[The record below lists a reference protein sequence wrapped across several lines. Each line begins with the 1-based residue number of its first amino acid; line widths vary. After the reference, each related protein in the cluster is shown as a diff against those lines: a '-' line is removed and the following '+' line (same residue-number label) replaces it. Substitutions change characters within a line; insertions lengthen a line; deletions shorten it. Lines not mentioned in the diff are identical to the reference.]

1 MGTAGDAMLSPSAGR
16 AARERRGC
24 AVEKGWV

>member
-1 MGTAGDAMLSPSAGR
+1 MGTTRDMTSSLSTGGAAGA
-16 AARERRGC
+16 RRGC